1 MKKPYRKNPSPAHTG
16 LRKHERTFLNRRAR
30 RRARQE
36 TPVEETPT
44 AIELWKA
51 RESGL
56 SWRLVGE
63 MFGMSAG
70 RAKRAY
76 LEGVAKVVEDSDS
89 LEEARQKLNA

>member
-1 MKKPYRKNPSPAHTG
+1 MKKLSKSHTG

-30 RRARQE
+30 RSQRQE
-36 TPVEETPT
+36 TSVKETPT
-44 AIELWKA
+44 AVEIYRA

-76 LEGVAKVVEDSDS
+76 LEGVAKVVEESDS
-89 LEEARQKLNA
+89 LEEARRKLNG

>member
-44 AIELWKA
+44 ADGS
-51 RESGL
+51 SGSPKMRQCIDL
-56 SWRLVGE
+56 HGWVTSFNAEAGWRIGHGTLKSRWSVP
-63 MFGMSAG
+63 
-70 RAKRAY
+70 R
-76 LEGVAKVVEDSDS
+76 
-89 LEEARQKLNA
+89 